1 MEHGSL
7 PPRHTLSVKDAAAL
21 EPFYRALMPHKE
33 PETWRQLRARGL
45 KRIDKPQVDMK
56 SICYLAGGELK
67 VNYDKFAKKVAS
79 QKKEKEAK

>member
-1 MEHGSL
+1 MSHGDL

-21 EPFYRALMPHKE
+21 EPFYRALAPHKE
-33 PETWRQLRARGL
+33 PETWRQLKARGL

-67 VNYDKFAKKVAS
+67 VNYDKFAKQIA
-79 QKKEKEAK
+79 KKKKKKK

>member
-1 MEHGSL
+1 MTHGSL
-7 PPRHTLSVKDAAAL
+7 PDRLTLSVADAAAL
-21 EPFYRALMPHKE
+21 EPFYRAYAVHKE

-67 VNYDKFAKKVAS
+67 VNYDKMVKQVE
-79 QKKEKEAK
+79 QKKKDSL